1 MCMSVYRG
9 SMSRMVRTNVVVD
22 EELLDEVMERYGL
35 RTKRDAI
42 EFALR
47 ALTRSGDLSALL
59 QRLEGGGWEGDL
71 DSLRDW

>member
-1 MCMSVYRG
+1 MCISVYG
-9 SMSRMVRTNVVVD
+9 VTMSRMVRTNVVVD

-35 RTKRDAI
+35 RTKREAI

-47 ALTRSGDLSALL
+47 TLVRSGDLPDLI
-59 QRLEGGGWEGDL
+59 QRLEGSGWEGDL

>member
-47 ALTRSGDLSALL
+47 ALTHSGDPSELI
-59 QRLEGGGWEGDL
+59 QRLEGSGWEGDL

>member
-1 MCMSVYRG
+1 MSVYRG

-47 ALTRSGDLSALL
+47 ALTRSGDPSALI
-59 QRLEGGGWEGDL
+59 QRLEGGGWEGEL